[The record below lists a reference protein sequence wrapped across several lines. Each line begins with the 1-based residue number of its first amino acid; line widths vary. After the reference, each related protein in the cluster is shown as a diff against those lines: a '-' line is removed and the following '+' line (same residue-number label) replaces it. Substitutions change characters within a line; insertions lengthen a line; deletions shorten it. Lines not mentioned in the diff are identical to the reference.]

1 MNRIY
6 RVHVSKEYNYISF
19 DNRTTCSLF
28 HFVAPSGM
36 FVYISIMRSCNSSPS
51 IVHVSCFMEISTL
64 FHNLACFFLNPFG
77 CLKLS
82 LAQLYRSILVAA
94 FMSSHSNNAHNGFT
108 TQRIGV
114 SISVVRPNV
123 TFLFPFD
130 LFKMKKRC
138 RNSVVGDKFRNSFK
152 KVSIHLFGLVLKTMN
167 TRTLMA
173 YIHCNTEP
181 SISFFS
187 FVFCSF
193 VHFYLIVVDI
203 VDKVILDRS
212 TSCNCIACRTHRI
225 SINIEYLLKFTNF
238 IF

>member
-36 FVYISIMRSCNSSPS
+36 FVYSSITRSCNSSPS

-138 RNSVVGDKFRNSFK
+138 RNSVVGDIFRNSFMK
-152 KVSIHLFGLVLKTMN
+152 KVSIHCLG
-167 TRTLMA
+167 
-173 YIHCNTEP
+173 
-181 SISFFS
+181 
-187 FVFCSF
+187 
-193 VHFYLIVVDI
+193 
-203 VDKVILDRS
+203 
-212 TSCNCIACRTHRI
+212 
-225 SINIEYLLKFTNF
+225 
-238 IF
+238 

>member
-1 MNRIY
+1 MCYSWSPLNLDRKNCKRNIKNEFINFFFL
-6 RVHVSKEYNYISF
+6 VVSKDPVSRPESLHMKNYISF

-51 IVHVSCFMEISTL
+51 IVYVSCFMDFSTL

-108 TQRIGV
+108 TQRIGS

-138 RNSVVGDKFRNSFK
+138 RNSVVGDRFRNSFMK
-152 KVSIHLFGLVLKTMN
+152 KVSIHCLG
-167 TRTLMA
+167 
-173 YIHCNTEP
+173 
-181 SISFFS
+181 
-187 FVFCSF
+187 
-193 VHFYLIVVDI
+193 
-203 VDKVILDRS
+203 
-212 TSCNCIACRTHRI
+212 
-225 SINIEYLLKFTNF
+225 
-238 IF
+238 